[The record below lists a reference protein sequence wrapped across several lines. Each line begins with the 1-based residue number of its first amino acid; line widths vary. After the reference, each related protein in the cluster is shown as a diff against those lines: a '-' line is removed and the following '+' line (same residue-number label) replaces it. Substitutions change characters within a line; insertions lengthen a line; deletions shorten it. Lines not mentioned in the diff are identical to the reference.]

1 MLIHFSQVILM
12 QPQKKHIKK
21 SRDSVGTRYIVNYCI
36 SLNTFT
42 HTLKFVI
49 DLHSLKKKYFTELM
63 KIWNGKYHKFLDL
76 DGMPSMIS
84 NISGHP

>member
-1 MLIHFSQVILM
+1 MANFEAFCGTKKLISNLFFL
-12 QPQKKHIKK
+12 K
-21 SRDSVGTRYIVNYCI
+21 SVVNYCI